1 MSKMTRTLVDT
12 ASGQY
17 LEQLSL
23 GQADVPR
30 GLFRFGINVRR
41 LMGGMRGGMQVVELD
56 NGRLRLMVLP
66 ERGMGIWKAWLGDV
80 ELGWKAPVAGPVH
93 PQHVPVNEAGGLG
106 WLVGFDE
113 LLCRCGLES
122 NGAPDLDAQGNVR
135 YPLHG
140 KIANLP
146 AHQVSVSVDEG
157 SGEIAVT
164 GVVDESRLHF
174 AKLRLTSTVS
184 TLPNEAAF
192 TVRDTV
198 TNLSASPGEFQMLYH
213 INLGA
218 PLLEAGA
225 RVLAPIKTLVPRN
238 AHAAQDI
245 DRWNQFSGPQAGYVE
260 QVYFADLAADA
271 QGDTLALLRNR
282 DGTRGASVHFN
293 VRELPC
299 FLVWKNT
306 TSEADGYV
314 TGIEP
319 GTNFPNPRSFEKAQG
334 RVVTLQP
341 GESRE
346 LTVRIEFHTD
356 GDSVARATNAIAAL
370 QRQVEPRIFEQPQ
383 PGWCAG

>member
-1 MSKMTRTLVDT
+1 MSKITRTLVDT
-12 ASGQY
+12 ASDQY
-17 LEQLSL
+17 VEQLSL

-30 GLFRFGINVRR
+30 ALFRFGINARR
-41 LMGGMRGGMQVVELD
+41 LMGGMRGGMQAVELD
-56 NGRLRLMVLP
+56 NGRLRLTVLP
-66 ERGMGIWKAWLGDV
+66 ERGMGIWKAWLGEL

-146 AHQVSVSVDEG
+146 AHRVSVSVDEG
-157 SGEIAVT
+157 SGEIAVS
-164 GVVDESRLHF
+164 GVVDEARLHF
-174 AKLRLTSTVS
+174 TKLRLTSTVS
-184 TLPNEAAF
+184 MLPNETAF

-198 TNLSASPGEFQMLYH
+198 TNLSGSPGEFQMLYH

-245 DRWNQFSGPQAGYVE
+245 DRWDQFSGPQAGYVE
-260 QVYFADLAADA
+260 QVYFAHLAADA
-271 QGDTLALLRNR
+271 QGNTLALLRSR

-299 FLVWKNT
+299 FLLWKNT

-314 TGIEP
+314 AGIEP

-334 RVVTLQP
+334 RVVNLQP

-346 LTVRIEFHTD
+346 LTVRVEFHASA
-356 GDSVARATNAIAAL
+356 DSVAHATNAVAAL
-370 QRQVEPRIFEQPQ
+370 QKQGEPRIFDQPQ